1 MDNVVIGV
9 VPNLSPPVPVIESP
23 GAVELTAVALAPS
36 VRVVAVVLAVGALV
50 VLANPDNNPNP
61 EAEVL
66 VIGAEKPRESPG
78 AAELVGAAAPP
89 NLVPPPRV
97 STPEGVVVDA
107 APRVRPEVVPP
118 SVNPVP
124 ADVVAA
130 VAVPEPKANAG
141 VAVVTVGA
149 ASLFPP
155 SVNPC
160 DGAAPSV
167 KPPA

>member
-1 MDNVVIGV
+1 M
-9 VPNLSPPVPVIESP
+9 PNLSPPVPVIDSP
-23 GAVELTAVALAPS
+23 GADELTAVALAPS
-36 VRVVAVVLAVGALV
+36 VRVLAVVLAVGALV

-66 VIGAEKPRESPG
+66 VVGAEKPRESPG

-97 STPEGVVVDA
+97 SPPEGVVVGA
-107 APRVRPEVVPP
+107 APRVRPEVVPRC
-118 SVNPVP
+118 VNPVA

-160 DGAAPSV
+160 DGAVPSV

>member
-1 MDNVVIGV
+1 MVIGV

-23 GAVELTAVALAPS
+23 GTVELTAVALAPS

-61 EAEVL
+61 EEKVL
-66 VIGAEKPRESPG
+66 VVGAEKPRESPG

-97 STPEGVVVDA
+97 SPLEGVVVGA
-107 APRVRPEVVPP
+107 APRVRPEVV
-118 SVNPVP
+118 NPVA

-130 VAVPEPKANAG
+130 VAVSEPKANAG
-141 VAVVTVGA
+141 VAVLTVGA
-149 ASLFPP
+149 PSLFPP

-160 DGAAPSV
+160 DGAVPSV

>member
-1 MDNVVIGV
+1 M
-9 VPNLSPPVPVIESP
+9 PVIESP
-23 GAVELTAVALAPS
+23 GTDELAAEVLAPS
-36 VRVVAVVLAVGALV
+36 VRAVTVVLAVGGLV

-78 AAELVGAAAPP
+78 AAELVVGAAAPP

-97 STPEGVVVDA
+97 NPPEEVVMGA
-107 APRVRPEVVPP
+107 APRVRPELVPP
-118 SVNPVP
+118 SVNPVA

-141 VAVVTVGA
+141 VPVVTAGTAV
-149 ASLFPP
+149 LFPP

-160 DGAAPSV
+160 DGTVPNV